1 MTESARLV
9 LFAPEGR
16 SAVATAAA
24 LDDALHGGAVAAV
37 ILDLPEGDDRSR
49 INFAKT
55 VAAVV
60 QARGAALMIVGA
72 FELVARAG
80 ADGVHLTSSERLAE
94 AVAALR
100 PIERSVGVAGL
111 RARHDAMEA
120 AELGADYVMFGERRP
135 DGSAPSAS
143 LVVERAGWWA
153 ELFNTPCV
161 AHAED
166 LVDMPALAA
175 TGAEFISL
183 GGAVFAEETGAADRV
198 RQALVALSTPSA

>member
-1 MTESARLV
+1 M
-9 LFAPEGR
+9 
-16 SAVATAAA
+16 
-24 LDDALHGGAVAAV
+24 
-37 ILDLPEGDDRSR
+37 
-49 INFAKT
+49 
-55 VAAVV
+55 
-60 QARGAALMIVGA
+60 
-72 FELVARAG
+72 ELA
-80 ADGVHLTSSERLAE
+80 H
-94 AVAALR
+94 
-100 PIERSVGVAGL
+100 L

-161 AHAED
+161 AHAEV